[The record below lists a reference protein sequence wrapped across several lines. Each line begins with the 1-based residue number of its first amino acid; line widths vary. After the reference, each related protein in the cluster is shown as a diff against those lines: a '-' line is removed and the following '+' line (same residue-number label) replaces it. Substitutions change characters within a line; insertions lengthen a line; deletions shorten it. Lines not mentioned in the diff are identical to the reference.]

1 MLDNPAW
8 WALNS
13 LHKDFAQGTDQAKR
27 YRKGFLPFIA
37 CTTDEEGIPADALDG
52 LAPWTE
58 AGEVFYIIGRLP
70 VLPNGWTM
78 EFELP
83 CAQMMLPAQPN
94 PNTATPVAAAQTP
107 PITAANT
114 APTPIETLG
123 ANNAT
128 EMFDLINSIQPG
140 YYNINT
146 RQLGN
151 YYGIRHQKKLIA
163 MAGER
168 IQFPGFSELSAI
180 CTDPSYTGR
189 GYAQYLIT
197 HICRKQ
203 IASNIT
209 PFLHVALTNQRAI
222 KLYEHMGFR
231 HRREISFWRCRKD

>member
-8 WALNS
+8 WALNT
-13 LHKDFAQGTDQAKR
+13 LHKDFALGTDHAKR
-27 YRKGFLPFIA
+27 YRKGFLPFIG
-37 CTTDEEGIPADALDG
+37 CADTFDD
-52 LAPWTE
+52 LAPWIE
-58 AGEVFYIIGRLP
+58 PGEIFYIIRRLP
-70 VLPNGWTM
+70 ILPKGWTT

-83 CAQMMLPAQPN
+83 CAQMILPANAATKSPTQPN
-94 PNTATPVAAAQTP
+94 PNIAKSIAAAAP
-107 PITAANT
+107 P
-114 APTPIETLG
+114 PPIETLG
-123 ANNAT
+123 PSNAT

-151 YYGIRHQKKLIA
+151 YYGIRHQKKLVA

-189 GYAQYLIT
+189 GYAQHLIT
-197 HICRKQ
+197 HICRKHA
-203 IASNIT
+203 ASNIT

-222 KLYEHMGFR
+222 KLYEHMGFH
-231 HRREISFWRCRKD
+231 HRREISFWRCKKH

>member
-8 WALNS
+8 WALNT
-13 LHKDFAQGTDQAKR
+13 LHKDFAQGTDHAKR

-37 CTTDEEGIPADALDG
+37 CTDTLDD
-52 LAPWTE
+52 LVPLIE
-58 AGEVFYIIGRLP
+58 PGEVFYVIGHLP
-70 VLPNGWTM
+70 MLPKGWTM

-83 CAQMMLPAQPN
+83 CAQMILPAP
-94 PNTATPVAAAQTP
+94 P
-107 PITAANT
+107 PITAT
-114 APTPIETLG
+114 HTPTPDNPATIVAAAPPPSIETLG
-123 ANNAT
+123 PDNAT

-151 YYGIRHQKKLIA
+151 YYGIRDQKKLIA

-189 GYAQYLIT
+189 SYAQQLIT
-197 HICRKQ
+197 HICREQ

-209 PFLHVALTNQRAI
+209 PFLHTALTNQRAI
-222 KLYEHMGFR
+222 KLYEHLGFR
-231 HRREISFWRCRKD
+231 HRREISFWRCKKP

>member
-13 LHKDFAQGTDQAKR
+13 LHKDFAQGTDRAKR

-37 CTTDEEGIPADALDG
+37 CADALDD
-52 LAPWTE
+52 LAPWIE
-58 AGEVFYIIGRLP
+58 PGEVFYIIGRLP
-70 VLPNGWTM
+70 ELPNGWTM

-83 CAQMMLPAQPN
+83 CTQMILPAQPN
-94 PNTATPVAAAQTP
+94 PVAAAQTP
-107 PITAANT
+107 PI
-114 APTPIETLG
+114 ETLG
-123 ANNAT
+123 SDNAT

-151 YYGIRHQKKLIA
+151 YYGIRRQGRLIA

-168 IQFPGFSELSAI
+168 LRIPGFSELSAI

-189 GYAQYLIT
+189 GYAQQLIT
-197 HICRKQ
+197 HICRELT
-203 IASNIT
+203 ASNIT
-209 PFLHVALTNQRAI
+209 PFLHTALTNHRAI
-222 KLYEHMGFR
+222 KLYEHLGFH
-231 HRREISFWRCRKD
+231 HRREISFWRCKKH

>member
-8 WALNS
+8 WALNT
-13 LHKDFAQGTDQAKR
+13 LHKDFAQGTDHAKR
-27 YRKGFLPFIA
+27 YRKGFLPFLA
-37 CTTDEEGIPADALDG
+37 CADTLDD
-52 LAPWTE
+52 LDPWIE
-58 AGEVFYIIGRLP
+58 PGEVFYIIGRLP
-70 VLPNGWTM
+70 VLPKGWTM

-83 CAQMMLPAQPN
+83 CAQMILPATAAIKSPAQPD
-94 PNTATPVAAAQTP
+94 PNIAKPAAAVQNP
-107 PITAANT
+107 
-114 APTPIETLG
+114 PIETLG
-123 ANNAT
+123 PSNAT
-128 EMFDLINSIQPG
+128 EMFDLINNIQPG
-140 YYNINT
+140 YYHINT

-151 YYGIRHQKKLIA
+151 YYGIRHKKKLVA

-189 GYAQYLIT
+189 GYAQHLIT

-203 IASNIT
+203 AASNIT

-231 HRREISFWRCRKD
+231 HRREISFWRCKKH